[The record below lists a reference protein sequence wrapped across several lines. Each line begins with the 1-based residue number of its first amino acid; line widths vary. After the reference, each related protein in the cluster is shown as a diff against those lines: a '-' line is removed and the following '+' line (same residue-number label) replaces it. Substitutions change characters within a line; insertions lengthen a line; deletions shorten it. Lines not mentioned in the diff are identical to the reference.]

1 MTFLCLVGESVSPSH
16 NLVILLSTLVMDVA
30 CILKLLIL
38 FLSGTVFIRGLL
50 GLQLNILLKLH
61 YFQLRQ
67 KSPFEIRPKNLA
79 ENPCIRKLLILF
91 LSGTFFIKG
100 LLNLLASPRFVPLCY
115 LVFKTKT
122 CFQKVKKMK
131 PILRA
136 TEKTL
141 IPQEIRDNFPNFY
154 SLERL
159 ICIDVRQAS
168 ALLITAELLRC
179 VIGKRTDH
187 NVLLFV
193 ATVLLD
199 ELEYAEGSLVS

>member
-168 ALLITAELLRC
+168 A
-179 VIGKRTDH
+179 VNNSRTFKMCNWEKDRSQRIAFCRYSI
-187 NVLLFV
+187 VR
-193 ATVLLD
+193 
-199 ELEYAEGSLVS
+199 

>member
-1 MTFLCLVGESVSPSH
+1 MLYDIFMSCRRKCLPEPQPCDFAQYLGDGCCLYSEAFNPVFVWDVVHKRFVG
-16 NLVILLSTLVMDVA
+16 
-30 CILKLLIL
+30 
-38 FLSGTVFIRGLL
+38 FIAEYFI
-50 GLQLNILLKLH
+50 NNSSKLH
-61 YFQLRQ
+61 YFQLIQ

-79 ENPCIRKLLILF
+79 EDPCIRKLLILF

-168 ALLITAELLRC
+168 A
-179 VIGKRTDH
+179 VNNSRTFKMCNWEKDRSQRIAFCRYSI
-187 NVLLFV
+187 VR
-193 ATVLLD
+193 
-199 ELEYAEGSLVS
+199 

>member
-159 ICIDVRQAS
+159 IYIYVRQAS

-179 VIGKRTDH
+179 AIGKRTDH

>member
-141 IPQEIRDNFPNFY
+141 IPQEIRDNFPNFTPQKD
-154 SLERL
+154 SFA
-159 ICIDVRQAS
+159 QM
-168 ALLITAELLRC
+168 
-179 VIGKRTDH
+179 
-187 NVLLFV
+187 
-193 ATVLLD
+193 
-199 ELEYAEGSLVS
+199 

>member
-16 NLVILLSTLVMDVA
+16 NLGILLSTLVMDVA

-168 ALLITAELLRC
+168 A
-179 VIGKRTDH
+179 VNNSRTFKMCNWEKDRSQRIAFCRYSI
-187 NVLLFV
+187 VR
-193 ATVLLD
+193 
-199 ELEYAEGSLVS
+199 

>member
-50 GLQLNILLKLH
+50 GLQLNIFFNNSSKLH

-79 ENPCIRKLLILF
+79 EDPCIRKLLILF

-141 IPQEIRDNFPNFY
+141 IPQEIRDNFLNFY

-168 ALLITAELLRC
+168 A
-179 VIGKRTDH
+179 VNNSRTFKMCNWEKDRSQRIAFCRYSI
-187 NVLLFV
+187 VR
-193 ATVLLD
+193 
-199 ELEYAEGSLVS
+199 